1 MFINHIKA
9 NGGDFVF
16 VSDSKGT
23 AKTSVFVVKPYKI
36 LDAVLGI
43 YKTQAE
49 LINLWFKT
57 EPQITEITIDNEPK
71 CFYEGSFDL
80 KLFLEHLS

>member
-1 MFINHIKA
+1 MFLCLTQKA
-9 NGGDFVF
+9 PQ
-16 VSDSKGT
+16 KLLY
-23 AKTSVFVVKPYKI
+23 FVVKPYKI

-49 LINLWFKT
+49 LIDLWFKT